1 MNLQDLRRDAAHG
14 GWTRVLVARTTTRL
28 QNWLGVHVFRVNFR
42 PTPKDPLEPAPPNG
56 IRLCLLR
63 PEELLEAAADPEL
76 DLDPDFIRA
85 AVAQG
90 DVTVGAFE
98 GARLVA
104 YSWSTFVAAPFYEGL
119 WVRVGRP
126 YRYIYKS
133 LTRPSHRARRIYIA
147 IMRLADAHFLER
159 GCAGEIGF
167 TNIAN
172 LASLGSQRS
181 LGRRKVGY
189 TGYIT
194 LFGQC
199 FSFRTPAVKR
209 LGVVIFRPPARVPNQ
224 ARAGPGPV
232 AVTMTTGD

>member
-14 GWTRVLVARTTTRL
+14 GWTRVLVARTAAQL

-42 PTPKDPLEPAPPNG
+42 PTPKDPLKPEPPNG

-63 PEELLEAAADPEL
+63 SEELLEAAADPEL

-90 DVTVGAFE
+90 DVVVGAFE

-104 YSWSTFVAAPFYEGL
+104 YSWSTFVAAPFYEDL
-119 WVRVGRP
+119 WVGVEQP

-147 IMRLADAHFLER
+147 IMRFADAYFLDR
-159 GCAGEIGF
+159 DCAGEIGF

-172 LASLGSQRS
+172 LASLGSQKS

-189 TGYIT
+189 TGYMK

-209 LGVVIFRPPARVPNQ
+209 LGIVIYSGLPRACQIRVVPAQ
-224 ARAGPGPV
+224 G
-232 AVTMTTGD
+232 